1 MSKRLTTALIA
12 LLTFAAVLV
21 VVPLASPAAAH
32 EQTRTVKRCAYDP
45 FAGNQCWNETVSVAH
60 SHDPPTQEDLEGK
73 PCPAGTTGTPPNC
86 LPIPSDN
93 SNNAGSQNNDGDGP
107 DTTEDPDEN
116 GPDTTE
122 DPDEN
127 GPDTTEDPD
136 ENEPDTTEDPDE
148 NGPDTTE
155 DPDENGP
162 DTTEDPDE
170 NEPDTTE
177 DPDENGPD
185 TTEDPDENGPDTTE
199 DPDGDEP
206 TTPTNPCEPWP
217 ACQSVSDR
225 QPTTTTTT
233 STDPCGDYADEL
245 VDALSKAGHGA
256 AYNPPTKPDGCD
268 GPSASEMVGSVD
280 NFFKRLLAWWG
291 SEEQKRSEFS
301 REVSRA
307 HIENLQRLWNAI
319 PEDERETLIDT
330 GITVGLGSACLAL
343 IGAEETA
350 SLTPG
355 AQSASAH
362 LSAAAVTVCA
372 SAGLK
377 ILDEILGDDDGGQA
391 GKSLHQSGTDD
402 PPADPNEPDNTDYT
416 YDGGAHARRMCAEYA
431 IAYFCDL
438 VKANEQEGGQ

>member
-1 MSKRLTTALIA
+1 M
-12 LLTFAAVLV
+12 
-21 VVPLASPAAAH
+21 PLASPAAAH

-93 SNNAGSQNNDGDGP
+93 SNNAGSQNNDGD
-107 DTTEDPDEN
+107 
-116 GPDTTE
+116 
-122 DPDEN
+122 
-127 GPDTTEDPD
+127 
-136 ENEPDTTEDPDE
+136 
-148 NGPDTTE
+148 
-155 DPDENGP
+155 
-162 DTTEDPDE
+162 
-170 NEPDTTE
+170 
-177 DPDENGPD
+177 
-185 TTEDPDENGPDTTE
+185 GPDTTE